1 MPVELF
7 QPTSL
12 FFFFLKQQRK
22 LKAWKWIQHSKGIWN
37 FTTYNNFLYRVI
49 HLNS

>member
-1 MPVELF
+1 MEQVNWAILQEPIKLIIAIYFNKTNAMPVELF

-22 LKAWKWIQHSKGIWN
+22 LKA
-37 FTTYNNFLYRVI
+37 
-49 HLNS
+49 